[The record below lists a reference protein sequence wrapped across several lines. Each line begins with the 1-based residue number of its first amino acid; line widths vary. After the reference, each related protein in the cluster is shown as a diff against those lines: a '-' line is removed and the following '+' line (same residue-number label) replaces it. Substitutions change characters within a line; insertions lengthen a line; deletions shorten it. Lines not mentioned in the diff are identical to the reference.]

1 MNAGE
6 WVAVLAL
13 GWVLAVALLALV
25 AWDERPVEV
34 AEVDRSRGLL
44 PPDEYAGRQRP

>member
-1 MNAGE
+1 MTPEALPL
-6 WVAVLAL
+6 LAL
-13 GWVLAVALLALV
+13 VYVLAVAALALV

-44 PPDEYAGRQRP
+44 PPDAY